1 MMNGG
6 GMGGMGLMWVFGLL
20 VLAGVIVLVVVL
32 VKTLSGR
39 SSNTGA
45 PDHGRAPGAD
55 PGRLNRRKIRYLLAP
70 VAEPAAA
77 ILVDSAKGRRPACLS
92 QNQRG

>member
-20 VLAGVIVLVVVL
+20 VLVGVIVLVVVL

-39 SSNTGA
+39 SLNTGA

-55 PGRLNRRKIRYLLAP
+55 PGRGREILQERYARGELS
-70 VAEPAAA
+70 AEEYRER
-77 ILVDSAKGRRPACLS
+77 LQTLEDDGR
-92 QNQRG
+92 

>member
-6 GMGGMGLMWVFGLL
+6 GMGGMGLMWVFGPL

-55 PGRLNRRKIRYLLAP
+55 PGRGREILQERYARGELS
-70 VAEPAAA
+70 AEEYRER
-77 ILVDSAKGRRPACLS
+77 LQTLEDDGR
-92 QNQRG
+92 

>member
-55 PGRLNRRKIRYLLAP
+55 PGRGREILQERYARGELS
-70 VAEPAAA
+70 AEEYRER
-77 ILVDSAKGRRPACLS
+77 LQTLEDDGR
-92 QNQRG
+92 

>member
-6 GMGGMGLMWVFGLL
+6 GMGGTGLMWVFGLL

-55 PGRLNRRKIRYLLAP
+55 PGRGREILQERYARGELS
-70 VAEPAAA
+70 AEEYRER
-77 ILVDSAKGRRPACLS
+77 LQTLEDDGR
-92 QNQRG
+92 

>member
-32 VKTLSGR
+32 VKPLSGR

-55 PGRLNRRKIRYLLAP
+55 PGRGREILQERYARGELS
-70 VAEPAAA
+70 AEEYRER
-77 ILVDSAKGRRPACLS
+77 LQTLEDDGR
-92 QNQRG
+92 

>member
-1 MMNGG
+1 MMNG
-6 GMGGMGLMWVFGLL
+6 GGMGLMWVFGLL

-32 VKTLSGR
+32 VTTLSGR

-55 PGRLNRRKIRYLLAP
+55 PGRGREILQERYARGELS
-70 VAEPAAA
+70 AEEYRER
-77 ILVDSAKGRRPACLS
+77 LQTLEDDGR
-92 QNQRG
+92 

>member
-55 PGRLNRRKIRYLLAP
+55 PGRGREILQERYARGELSTEEYRERLRTL
-70 VAEPAAA
+70 EE
-77 ILVDSAKGRRPACLS
+77 DGR
-92 QNQRG
+92 

>member
-32 VKTLSGR
+32 VTTLSGR

-55 PGRLNRRKIRYLLAP
+55 PGRGREILQERYARGELS
-70 VAEPAAA
+70 AEEYRER
-77 ILVDSAKGRRPACLS
+77 LQTLEDDGR
-92 QNQRG
+92 

>member
-55 PGRLNRRKIRYLLAP
+55 PGRGREILQERYARGELS
-70 VAEPAAA
+70 AEEYR
-77 ILVDSAKGRRPACLS
+77 GRLQTLEDDGR
-92 QNQRG
+92 

>member
-20 VLAGVIVLVVVL
+20 MLAGVIVLVVVL

-55 PGRLNRRKIRYLLAP
+55 PGRGREILQERYARGELS
-70 VAEPAAA
+70 AEEYRER
-77 ILVDSAKGRRPACLS
+77 LQTLEDDGR
-92 QNQRG
+92 

>member
-6 GMGGMGLMWVFGLL
+6 GMGGLGLMWVFGLL

-32 VKTLSGR
+32 VTTLSGR

-55 PGRLNRRKIRYLLAP
+55 PGRGREILQERYARGELS
-70 VAEPAAA
+70 AEEYRER
-77 ILVDSAKGRRPACLS
+77 LQTLEDDGR
-92 QNQRG
+92 